1 MIRRPPSLRAL
12 TAGALASGVA
22 VFGVLALRVYD
33 GDDPALGAGPA
44 TASSTSS
51 ASTGDDPSAGA
62 SSSSAGDP
70 YDYGTD
76 DSPTA
81 SSSDQSSQPSQ
92 PSSGTTR
99 AS

>member
-33 GDDPALGAGPA
+33 GDDPALGGHA

-81 SSSDQSSQPSQ
+81 SSSDQSSPPSQ